1 MKNEAPEA
9 RKIHKI
15 GTWSR
20 LGGSWSG
27 SWRPGRDFLGI
38 SAHVGAK
45 MGARWAKLGPSWQQ
59 VATKR
64 GHDSAKMAI
73 LGSTWEVL
81 GACWEHF
88 GTILAHGLDSRKPT
102 KTEGKH
108 RFFGI
113 LGCLK
118 RWLKHFFGDVG
129 SKMAFFGHL
138 ESTCGTCWRQ
148 DGQQDGQDGQHEGQD
163 GRKEAKRG
171 RFRS

>member
-9 RKIHKI
+9 RKTHKT

-27 SWRPGRDFLGI
+27 SWRPGRDFLRI

-59 VATKR
+59 VATKM
-64 GHDSAKMAI
+64 GQDSAKLAI

-88 GTILAHGLDSRKPT
+88 GSILAHGLDGRKPI
-102 KTEGKH
+102 KT
-108 RFFGI
+108 
-113 LGCLK
+113 
-118 RWLKHFFGDVG
+118 
-129 SKMAFFGHL
+129 
-138 ESTCGTCWRQ
+138 
-148 DGQQDGQDGQHEGQD
+148 
-163 GRKEAKRG
+163 
-171 RFRS
+171 

>member
-9 RKIHKI
+9 RKNHKT

-27 SWRPGRDFLGI
+27 SWRPGRDFLEI

-59 VATKR
+59 VATKM
-64 GHDSAKMAI
+64 GQDSAKLAI

-102 KTEGKH
+102 KTKGKQKV
-108 RFFGI
+108 FGYFW
-113 LGCLK
+113 G
-118 RWLKHFFGDVG
+118 
-129 SKMAFFGHL
+129 A
-138 ESTCGTCWRQ
+138 
-148 DGQQDGQDGQHEGQD
+148 
-163 GRKEAKRG
+163 
-171 RFRS
+171 